1 MHVHAGAR
9 ADVSFSLLASL
20 DRPGA
25 WRKMAEGQSAIGV
38 PTLAFAPTRRAL
50 PGLRAGVRRGWP
62 GGLHLRPALR
72 ALAFEIPMLRVA

>member
-1 MHVHAGAR
+1 MHVHAGAS

-50 PGLRAGVRRGWP
+50 PGL
-62 GGLHLRPALR
+62 
-72 ALAFEIPMLRVA
+72 